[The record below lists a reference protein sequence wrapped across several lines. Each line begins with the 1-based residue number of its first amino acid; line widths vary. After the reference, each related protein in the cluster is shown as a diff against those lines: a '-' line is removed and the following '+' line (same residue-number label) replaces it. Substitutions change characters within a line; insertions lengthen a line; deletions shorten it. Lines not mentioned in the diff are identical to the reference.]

1 MKYWVSVW
9 NVVFVD
15 ATTETKA
22 IDKVRSMLVK
32 GEFKAREFEY
42 DDAEPATENEVSQ

>member
-22 IDKVRSMLVK
+22 IDKVRSMVVHR
-32 GEFKAREFEY
+32 EFRARDFEY
-42 DDAEPATENEVSQ
+42 DDAEPSNESEVSQ